1 MLIFP
6 SPTKT
11 VISSTSVNLDGMNGA
26 TIVSTLPVSR
36 FNETFLATFLAPL
49 TMKEMKW
56 LNVST
61 KPMDVLF
68 HVESLYLS
76 QLPNRTVKQRKR
88 NVLYLTILLLSFGAS
103 LYLVLPLRL
112 TQPLTIF
119 STHMKILMNPRERCP
134 ISLTQLTLTPLN

>member
-1 MLIFP
+1 M
-6 SPTKT
+6 
-11 VISSTSVNLDGMNGA
+11 
-26 TIVSTLPVSR
+26 STLPVSR
-36 FNETFLATFLAPL
+36 FNETFLATFLTPL

-88 NVLYLTILLLSFGAS
+88 NVLYLTILLLSFGES

-119 STHMKILMNPRERCP
+119 STYMKILMNPRERCP